1 MHICINTAVCCTG
14 MTKDLLYES
23 NMASN
28 KVILPM
34 NKLADQEQNNSVFG
48 HGCKCTYLA
57 SS

>member
-1 MHICINTAVCCTG
+1 
-14 MTKDLLYES
+14 
-23 NMASN
+23 MASN

-34 NKLADQEQNNSVFG
+34 NKLAGQEQNNSVFG